1 MRHSR
6 WSHMSGVP
14 DDVGSIV
21 TVGTFDGIH
30 LGHWTILREISER
43 AQVTKRRSVLVT
55 FEPHPLKVLRPESA
69 VQSLTTSLEKKEILT
84 ESGLDYAV
92 FIAFNKLLSRYQ
104 PLQFVKEILVERFHV
119 EELVIGHDHGFG
131 RDRSGNVDT
140 LRELGAELGFQVDVV
155 EPVEA
160 GGAVVSSS
168 RIRAAVDAGRMDEV
182 ELCLGRPY
190 SICGTV
196 IYGEKRGRHLGF
208 PTANLLV
215 ADKDKLMPRPGI
227 YAVQCRV
234 EGERYPGALHLG
246 PRPTFKGL
254 SPSVE
259 VHLLD
264 FDRDIYGSE
273 VTVEFVEFLREIVS
287 FDSPQRL
294 ITQMGQDVQTARRAV
309 DERARSV

>member
-1 MRHSR
+1 MTHSR
-6 WSHMSGVP
+6 WLNMSGVP
-14 DDVGSIV
+14 DDLGSIV

-43 AQVTKRRSVLVT
+43 ARVTKRRSVLVT

-69 VQSLTTSLEKKEILT
+69 LQSLTTSLEKKEILT
-84 ESGLDYAV
+84 ESGLNYAV
-92 FIAFNKLLSRYQ
+92 FITFNKVLSRYQ

-160 GGAVVSSS
+160 GGAVVSST
-168 RIRAAVDAGRMDEV
+168 RIRTAVDAGRMDEV

-196 IYGEKRGRHLGF
+196 VYGEKRGRHLGF
-208 PTANLLV
+208 PTANLSSV
-215 ADKDKLMPRPGI
+215 DEDKLMPPPGI

-234 EGERYPGALHLG
+234 EGESYPGALHLG

-254 SPSVE
+254 SPSIE

-264 FDRDIYGSE
+264 FNRDIYGSE
-273 VTVEFVEFLREIVS
+273 VTVEFVKFLREIIP
-287 FDSPQRL
+287 FDSPQQL
-294 ITQMGQDVQTARRAV
+294 IVQMGQDVQRARCAV

>member
-1 MRHSR
+1 
-6 WSHMSGVP
+6 MSGVP

-84 ESGLDYAV
+84 ESG
-92 FIAFNKLLSRYQ
+92 
-104 PLQFVKEILVERFHV
+104 LQFVKEILVERFHV

-208 PTANLLV
+208 PTANLSV

-294 ITQMGQDVQTARRAV
+294 IAQMGQDVQTARRAV

>member
-1 MRHSR
+1 MKYSN
-6 WSHMSGVP
+6 WSQMSGVP

-30 LGHWTILREISER
+30 LGHWAILQEISER
-43 AQVTKRRSVLVT
+43 ARVTKRRSVLVT

-69 VQSLTTSLEKKEILT
+69 VQSLTTALEKKEILT

-119 EELVIGHDHGFG
+119 EELVIGYDHGFG

-140 LRELGAELGFQVDVV
+140 LRELGVELGFQVDVV
-155 EPVEA
+155 EPVKA
-160 GGAVVSSS
+160 GGAIVSST
-168 RIRAAVDAGRMDEV
+168 RIRTAVDAGRMDEV

-190 SICGTV
+190 SLCGTV
-196 IYGEKRGRHLGF
+196 VYGEKRGRHLGF
-208 PTANLLV
+208 PTANLSL
-215 ADKDKLMPRPGI
+215 ADEDKLMPRPGI
-227 YAVQCRV
+227 YAVQCRIG
-234 EGERYPGALHLG
+234 GERYTGALHLG

-254 SPSVE
+254 SPSIE

-264 FDRDIYGSE
+264 FDREIYGSE
-273 VTVEFVEFLREIVS
+273 VTVEFVEFLREIVP
-287 FDSPQRL
+287 FDSPQQL
-294 ITQMGQDVQTARRAV
+294 IAQMEKDVQTTRHAV
-309 DERARSV
+309 DEKARSV

>member
-6 WSHMSGVP
+6 WSHTSGVP
-14 DDVGSIV
+14 DDVGSVV

-30 LGHWTILREISER
+30 LGHWMILREISER
-43 AQVTKRRSVLVT
+43 ARVAKRRSVLVT

-69 VQSLTTSLEKKEILT
+69 VQSLTTSLEKKEILS

-119 EELVIGHDHGFG
+119 KELVIGHDHGFG

-160 GGAVVSSS
+160 GGAVVSST

-190 SICGTV
+190 SFCGTV
-196 IYGEKRGRHLGF
+196 VYGEKRGRQLGF
-208 PTANLLV
+208 PTANLSV
-215 ADKDKLMPRPGI
+215 SDKDKLMPRPGI

-234 EGERYPGALHLG
+234 EGERHPGALHLG

-287 FDSPQRL
+287 FDSPQQL
-294 ITQMGQDVQTARRAV
+294 IAQMGQDVQTTHRAV